1 MAEVGE
7 FVTVALEHLV
17 VAARDSLVI
26 VRGVGR

>member
-7 FVTVALEHLV
+7 LVAVALEHLV
-17 VAARDSLVI
+17 VAARASLVI

>member
-7 FVTVALEHLV
+7 FVTVSLEPLV

-26 VRGVGR
+26 VKGVGR

>member
-7 FVTVALEHLV
+7 LVTVSLEHLV

-26 VRGVGR
+26 VGGVGR